1 MMTTVKQILEQKG
14 SAFHAVRPTDS
25 VFDALSLMAQFDI
38 GCVLV
43 TENDKLVGIFTERD
57 YARKVVLKGLV
68 SRDVKVGDLMTHA
81 PYTVGLSG
89 TADDL
94 MATMTAKRFRH
105 IPVVMLSSKD
115 GVFDVA
121 RGRLAGSQE
130 HLTKPFNREQLL
142 QAVARHT
149 AAASVAAP

>member
-89 TADDL
+89 TAEDVML
-94 MATMTAKRFRH
+94 TMTAKRFRH
-105 IPVVMLSSKD
+105 IPVVED
-115 GVFDVA
+115 GKVLGIVTIGDMVKSIVSQQEKTIKQLESYIA
-121 RGRLAGSQE
+121 GDLAAE
-130 HLTKPFNREQLL
+130 
-142 QAVARHT
+142 
-149 AAASVAAP
+149 

>member
-68 SRDVKVGDLMTHA
+68 SRDVKVGDLMTHK
-81 PYTVGLSG
+81 PFTVGLSG
-89 TADDL
+89 TADDV

-105 IPVVMLSSKD
+105 IPVVEGDKVLGIVTIGDMVKSIVNQHEKTIKQLESYIAGD
-115 GVFDVA
+115 
-121 RGRLAGSQE
+121 LAAE
-130 HLTKPFNREQLL
+130 
-142 QAVARHT
+142 
-149 AAASVAAP
+149 

>member
-105 IPVVMLSSKD
+105 IPVVED
-115 GVFDVA
+115 GKVLGIVTIGDMVKSIVSQQEKTIKQLESYIA
-121 RGRLAGSQE
+121 GDLAAE
-130 HLTKPFNREQLL
+130 
-142 QAVARHT
+142 
-149 AAASVAAP
+149 

>member
-1 MMTTVKQILEQKG
+1 MMTTVKQILDAKG
-14 SAFHAVRPTDS
+14 GTFHAVRPTDS

-43 TENDKLVGIFTERD
+43 TDADRLVGIFTERD

-68 SRDVKVGDLMTHA
+68 SRDVKVGDLMTPN

-94 MATMTAKRFRH
+94 MATMTTKRFRH
-105 IPVVMLSSKD
+105 IPVVE
-115 GVFDVA
+115 
-121 RGRLAGSQE
+121 AGS
-130 HLTKPFNREQLL
+130 LVGLISI
-142 QAVARHT
+142 AVWEGC
-149 AAASVAAP
+149 S

>member
-1 MMTTVKQILEQKG
+1 MMTTVKQILDQKG

-43 TENDKLVGIFTERD
+43 TESDKLVGIFTERD
-57 YARKVVLKGLV
+57 YARKVVLKGLG

-89 TADDL
+89 TADDV
-94 MATMTAKRFRH
+94 MATMTTKRFRH
-105 IPVVMLSSKD
+105 IPVVEGGKVLGIVTIGDMVKSIVSQHEKTIKQLESYIAGD
-115 GVFDVA
+115 
-121 RGRLAGSQE
+121 LAAE
-130 HLTKPFNREQLL
+130 
-142 QAVARHT
+142 
-149 AAASVAAP
+149 

>member
-43 TENDKLVGIFTERD
+43 TESDKLVGIFTERD
-57 YARKVVLKGLV
+57 YARKVVLKGLG
-68 SRDVKVGDLMTHA
+68 SRDVKVGELMTHA

-89 TADDL
+89 TADDV
-94 MATMTAKRFRH
+94 MATMTTKRFRH
-105 IPVVMLSSKD
+105 IPVVEGGKVLGIVTIGDMVKSIVNQQEKTIKQLESYIAGD
-115 GVFDVA
+115 
-121 RGRLAGSQE
+121 LAAE
-130 HLTKPFNREQLL
+130 
-142 QAVARHT
+142 
-149 AAASVAAP
+149 

>member
-1 MMTTVKQILEQKG
+1 MMTTVKQILDQKG

-43 TENDKLVGIFTERD
+43 TESDKLVGIFTERD
-57 YARKVVLKGLV
+57 YARKVVLKGLG

-89 TADDL
+89 TADDV
-94 MATMTAKRFRH
+94 MATMTTKPFRH
-105 IPVVMLSSKD
+105 IPVVEGGNVPGIVTIGDMVKSIVNQHEKTIKQLESYIAGD
-115 GVFDVA
+115 
-121 RGRLAGSQE
+121 LAAE
-130 HLTKPFNREQLL
+130 
-142 QAVARHT
+142 
-149 AAASVAAP
+149 

>member
-68 SRDVKVGDLMTHA
+68 SRDVKVGDLMTHK
-81 PYTVGLSG
+81 PLHRGSVGH
-89 TADDL
+89 
-94 MATMTAKRFRH
+94 RRRRH
-105 IPVVMLSSKD
+105 GHHDRQALPPHP
-115 GVFDVA
+115 G
-121 RGRLAGSQE
+121 GRRRQG
-130 HLTKPFNREQLL
+130 
-142 QAVARHT
+142 ARHRHHRRHGQIDRQP
-149 AAASVAAP
+149 A

>member
-14 SAFHAVRPTDS
+14 STFHAVRPTDS

-43 TENDKLVGIFTERD
+43 TESDRLVGIFTERD

-68 SRDVKVGDLMTHA
+68 SRDVKVGDLMTQA

-89 TADDL
+89 TADEV
-94 MATMTAKRFRH
+94 MATMTEKRFRH
-105 IPVVMLSSKD
+105 IPVVE
-115 GVFDVA
+115 G
-121 RGRLAGSQE
+121 GRVLGIVTIGDMVKSIVSQQEKTIKQLESYIAGDLAAE
-130 HLTKPFNREQLL
+130 
-142 QAVARHT
+142 
-149 AAASVAAP
+149 

>member
-1 MMTTVKQILEQKG
+1 MMTTVKQILDQKG

-43 TENDKLVGIFTERD
+43 TESDKLVGIFTERD
-57 YARKVVLKGLV
+57 YARKVVLKGLG

-89 TADDL
+89 TADDV
-94 MATMTAKRFRH
+94 MATMTTKRFRH
-105 IPVVMLSSKD
+105 IPVVEGDKVLGIVTIGDMVKSIVSQHEKTIKQLESYIAGD
-115 GVFDVA
+115 
-121 RGRLAGSQE
+121 LAAE
-130 HLTKPFNREQLL
+130 
-142 QAVARHT
+142 
-149 AAASVAAP
+149 